1 MAEDFEVEFAFAP
14 QVPAI
19 DRISLN
25 SHFATLARGTAAC
38 LTMLVAAASAQAA
51 IPVYAFMVKHSYPHD
66 NKAFTQGL
74 YIKDGVL
81 FESTGMKGESSIR
94 RVQLETGRVL
104 QKKEIDAEYFGE
116 GIAPVGNDIVALTW
130 TSKLGFVFDAKTMAL
145 KRKFVYSGEGWGLTS
160 NGKDVYMSDGTAAI
174 RVLDGTTLAE
184 KRRIEVNADGKP
196 ITMLNELEWVEGQIF
211 ANVWGTDVIARIDP
225 ASGKVV
231 GWIDL
236 TGLADKAWPALG
248 TDDVLN
254 GIAYDAVHKRLFV
267 TGKHWP
273 RLFEIELVERTR

>member
-1 MAEDFEVEFAFAP
+1 MSSTFAC
-14 QVPAI
+14 
-19 DRISLN
+19 
-25 SHFATLARGTAAC
+25 FATRLGLAALAAGF
-38 LTMLVAAASAQAA
+38 AASAHAA
-51 IPVYAFMVKHSYPHD
+51 LPVYAFMVKHSYPHD
-66 NKAFTQGL
+66 SKAFTQGL
-74 YIKDGVL
+74 YVKDGAL

-104 QKKEIDAEYFGE
+104 QKKDIAAEYFGE

-130 TSKLGFVFDAKTMAL
+130 TSQLGFVFDARTFAL
-145 KRKFVYSGEGWGLTS
+145 KRKFTYSGEGWGLTS
-160 NGKDVYMSDGTAAI
+160 NGKELYMSDGSAAI
-174 RVLDGTTLAE
+174 RVLDGTSLAE
-184 KRRIEVNADGKP
+184 KRRIQVSAEGKP
-196 ITMLNELEWVEGQIF
+196 VTMLNELEWVEGQIF

-236 TGLADKAWPALG
+236 TGLADKTWPSMG

-254 GIAYDAVHKRLFV
+254 GIAYDAASKRLFV

-273 RLFEIELVERTR
+273 KLFEIELVERAR

>member
-1 MAEDFEVEFAFAP
+1 MKNMPFRSA
-14 QVPAI
+14 
-19 DRISLN
+19 RHSLR
-25 SHFATLARGTAAC
+25 LALGAAVFAAC
-38 LTMLVAAASAQAA
+38 ASAQAA

-66 NKAFTQGL
+66 TKAFTQGL
-74 YIKDGVL
+74 YIKDGAL

-104 QKKEIDAEYFGE
+104 QKKDIAAEYFGE

-130 TSKLGFVFDAKTMAL
+130 TSKQGFVFDAKTFTL
-145 KRKFVYSGEGWGLTS
+145 KRKFSYSGEGWGLTS
-160 NGKDVYMSDGTAAI
+160 HGNDVYMSDGTAAI
-174 RVLDGTTLAE
+174 RVLDGATLTE
-184 KRRIEVNADGKP
+184 KRRIQVTADGKP

-211 ANVWGTDVIARIDP
+211 ANVWGSDVIARIDP
-225 ASGKVV
+225 ASGNVV

-236 TGLADKAWPALG
+236 TGLADKSWPAMG

-254 GIAYDAVHKRLFV
+254 GIAYDASRKRLFV

-273 RLFEIELVERTR
+273 KLFEIELVERQR

>member
-1 MAEDFEVEFAFAP
+1 M
-14 QVPAI
+14 
-19 DRISLN
+19 N
-25 SHFATLARGTAAC
+25 SHFASLARGTAAC
-38 LTMLVAAASAQAA
+38 LTLLAAAAGAQAA

-104 QKKEIDAEYFGE
+104 QKKDIDAEYFGE

-130 TSKLGFVFDAKTMAL
+130 TSKLGFVFDAKTMTL

-174 RVLDGTTLAE
+174 RVLDGATLAE

-225 ASGKVV
+225 VSGKVV

-236 TGLADKAWPALG
+236 TGLADKSWPALG

-254 GIAYDAVHKRLFV
+254 GIAYDATRKRLFV

-273 RLFEIELVERTR
+273 RLFEIELVERNR

>member
-1 MAEDFEVEFAFAP
+1 M
-14 QVPAI
+14 
-19 DRISLN
+19 N
-25 SHFATLARGTAAC
+25 SHFATLARGTVAC
-38 LTMLVAAASAQAA
+38 LTLLAAAASAHAA

-104 QKKEIDAEYFGE
+104 QKKDIDAEYFGE

-130 TSKLGFVFDAKTMAL
+130 TSKLGFVFDAKTMNL

-174 RVLDGTTLAE
+174 RVLDGATLAE

-236 TGLADKAWPALG
+236 TGLADKSWPALG

-254 GIAYDAVHKRLFV
+254 GIAYDAVRKRLFV

-273 RLFEIELVERTR
+273 RLFEIELVERNR

>member
-1 MAEDFEVEFAFAP
+1 MKNMPFRSP
-14 QVPAI
+14 
-19 DRISLN
+19 RHSLR
-25 SHFATLARGTAAC
+25 LALGTVFFAAC
-38 LTMLVAAASAQAA
+38 ASAQAA

-66 NKAFTQGL
+66 TKAFTQGL
-74 YIKDGVL
+74 YIKDGAL

-104 QKKEIDAEYFGE
+104 QKKDIAAEYFGE

-130 TSKLGFVFDAKTMAL
+130 TSKQGFVFDAKTFTL
-145 KRKFVYSGEGWGLTS
+145 KRKFSYTGEGWGLTS
-160 NGKDVYMSDGTAAI
+160 HGNDVYMSDGTAAI
-174 RVLDGTTLAE
+174 RVLDGATLTE
-184 KRRIEVNADGKP
+184 KRRIQVTADGKP

-211 ANVWGTDVIARIDP
+211 ANVWGSDVIARIDP

-236 TGLADKAWPALG
+236 TGLADKSWPNMG

-254 GIAYDAVHKRLFV
+254 GIAYDASRKRLFV

-273 RLFEIELVERTR
+273 KLFEIELVERVR

>member
-1 MAEDFEVEFAFAP
+1 
-14 QVPAI
+14 
-19 DRISLN
+19 LN
-25 SHFATLARGTAAC
+25 RQFATLARCSILALAC
-38 LTMLVAAASAQAA
+38 GLGAGAEAA

-66 NKAFTQGL
+66 SGAFTQGL

-104 QKKEIDAEYFGE
+104 QKKDIAAEYFGE
-116 GIAPVGNDIVALTW
+116 GIAPVGNEIVALTW
-130 TSKLGFVFDAKTMAL
+130 TSKLGFVFDAKTLTL
-145 KRKFVYSGEGWGLTS
+145 KRKFNYGGEGWGLTS

-174 RVLDGTTLAE
+174 RVLDSATLSE
-184 KRRIEVNADGKP
+184 KRRIQVSADGKP
-196 ITMLNELEWVEGQIF
+196 ITMLNELEWVEGQLF
-211 ANVWGTDVIARIDP
+211 ANVWGSDVIARIDP
-225 ASGKVV
+225 VSGNVV

-236 TGLADKAWPALG
+236 TGLADKSWPARG

-267 TGKHWP
+267 TGKRWP
-273 RLFEIELVERTR
+273 KLFEIELVERTR